1 MSVDMIFAAVLI
13 MGLIGC
19 TALVVLL
26 MNERLKLLDARATL
40 LEGKVDRE
48 ATEAKHLRARVNDL
62 EQIVSKKV
70 KRNEAK

>member
-26 MNERLKLLDARATL
+26 MNERLKLLDARTTL